1 MLLSSKKSLKTLF
14 LFGIAE
20 IAIIFGQNKDGK
32 MSESVQYFNS
42 LEAAKVLGVNVS
54 TIKRWT
60 DEGKLECIQSAGG
73 HRKFL
78 MSHLADFL
86 EKNKKKNSK
95 VNLFPIEDET
105 DLQISQHILKGDFEY
120 LITYLQENAFV
131 GNRNRVQQVMNG
143 LYLAQYP
150 LHQIYDHLITPVL
163 YNVGYLWEAG
173 EIAVAKE
180 HLASQTIRDGII
192 RLQGIIR
199 IPKEKIGNVLCLNF
213 SGELHD
219 IALKMADH
227 VLEARGFNV
236 LFTGQITLLIN
247 IEELFDFHKPERVY
261 ISSTIVSD
269 PAAVQA
275 EFDQICRISTN
286 YGSFVYVGGQGFNTL
301 NIDNPQVKATL
312 KSFEDV
318 ATL

>member
-1 MLLSSKKSLKTLF
+1 MAVTP
-14 LFGIAE
+14 
-20 IAIIFGQNKDGK
+20 IIFGKNKDGK
-32 MSESVQYFNS
+32 MTESIQYFNS

-60 DEGKLECIQSAGG
+60 DDGKLECIQSAGG

-86 EKNKKKNSK
+86 ENNKKKTSK

-120 LITYLQENAFV
+120 LITYLQENAFI

-163 YNVGYLWEAG
+163 HNIGYLWEGG
-173 EIAVAKE
+173 EIPVAKE
-180 HLASQTIRDGII
+180 HLASQTIKDGII

-213 SGELHD
+213 SRELHD

-227 VLEARGFNV
+227 VLEARGFTV

-247 IEELFDFHKPERVY
+247 IEEMFELHRPERVY

-269 PAAVQA
+269 LASVQA
-275 EFDQICRISTN
+275 EFDQICQISAN
-286 YGSFVYVGGQGFNTL
+286 YGASVYIGGRGFDDL
-301 NIDNPQVKATL
+301 NADNPQVKATL